1 MSSLGPEMGM
11 QYWRSLDELAQT
23 PEFKEAVRR
32 EFPNDEWDRLPPA
45 TRRQFLKVMGAS
57 IAFAGLTSCRW
68 PKEEIVPFASRPD
81 GRTPGV
87 AEQYATSM
95 EVGGA
100 SLGLLVTSVDGRP
113 TKNEGNP
120 NHPDSL
126 GALPATAQAD
136 ILQLYDPDR
145 SQRLLYRQ
153 SGQDFVKSWDDFAG
167 WAVEHVSGSGA
178 GFAVLAEPTSS
189 PSMARLRRRFV
200 EMLPDASWFE
210 FQPISRDAER
220 EGTAIAY
227 GRPLRVHPDLMH
239 AKVIACFDADPFF
252 DHPSAIALARQF
264 AESRRPSHDGISRLW
279 VAEPSFTITGGQ
291 ADHRRAVPGSAIPK
305 LLAMLAR
312 ELVATLDLELP
323 EQAVNLQAAYGS
335 ADAGGDEFVTGLAA
349 DLMAHRGSSVILVG
363 PGQAPEV
370 HALAAV
376 LNEGLGAVGATLH
389 YTEDPMPE
397 RPTHSQAITDLA
409 AMMSTGSVETLFII
423 GGNPA
428 YDAPADLGFGDLL
441 AKVPNSIHLSAY
453 NDETSTRCSWHLPRA
468 HSLEAWGDGRAWDG
482 TLVLQQPL
490 IEPLYGGRSS
500 LELVASLL
508 GEASPSGHD
517 IVRETAKSSLDGADF
532 ETTWKRALH
541 DGVVEGTGWASIVSD
556 LDGSGLASAGA
567 GLAGLINAPSPT
579 IAHPEL
585 VLTADRKVYDGRWAN
600 NAWQQE
606 LPDAITKTTWDNVL
620 QVAPPMARELGL
632 GEGDLVEVSAAGVT
646 AVLPVCIVPG
656 QAAAT
661 VSASLGY
668 GRTAAGTVGNDVGA
682 DLYGFRTVSS
692 PWLVAEVE
700 ITRTG
705 SGVQLASTQDHFA
718 IDAIGFGARN
728 SRIST
733 LVREANID
741 HFLADPEVFQHM
753 DHHPPLVSLWK
764 DKQYEGE
771 QWGMAIDLNACNGCN
786 ACVIACQAENN
797 VPVVGREQV
806 VNQREMHWLRID
818 RYFKT
823 EPGVGPLDVDDAEIA
838 FQPMTCVQC
847 ENAPCEQVCPVAATQ
862 HTEDGINAMIYNRC
876 IGTRYCSNNCPLKV
890 RRFNFF
896 NYHKDL
902 EDVEKLQF
910 NPEVTVRSRGVME
923 KCTYCIQRIQKVRI
937 GARND
942 NRPIT
947 DGEIVPACAQT
958 CPTKAIAFGD
968 LNDPASEV
976 SKLREDHR
984 AYATLAELNIRPRTQ
999 YLARLSNKVGG
1010 DGGAGHAPPHHAD
1023 DSDHGKEG

>member
-1 MSSLGPEMGM
+1 MSSLRPETGM

-23 PEFKEAVRR
+23 PEFKEAVQR

-87 AEQYATSM
+87 AQQYATAM
-95 EVGGA
+95 EVGGS

-113 TKNEGNP
+113 IKNEGNP

-153 SGQDFVKSWDDFAG
+153 NGQDFVKSWDDFAA
-167 WAVEHVSGSGA
+167 WASEHVSESGSGL
-178 GFAVLAEPTSS
+178 AVLAEPSSS
-189 PSMARLRRRFV
+189 PSMARLRRGFA
-200 EMLPDASWFE
+200 EAMPDASWFE
-210 FQPISRDAER
+210 YQPISRDAER
-220 EGTAIAY
+220 VGTTIAY
-227 GRPLRVHPDLMH
+227 GRPLRVHPDLSH

-252 DHPSAIALARQF
+252 DHPAAIPLARQF
-264 AESRRPSHDGISRLW
+264 AETRRPSHDGISRLW

-291 ADHRRAVPGSAIPK
+291 ADHRRAVPSSAIPR

-312 ELVATLDLELP
+312 ELAATHDLELP
-323 EQAVNLQAAYGS
+323 EQAVNLEAAYGS
-335 ADAGGDEFVTGLAA
+335 ADGGGDEFVTGLAA
-349 DLMAHRGSSVILVG
+349 DLISHLGSSVILVG

-376 LNEGLGAVGATLH
+376 LNEGLRAVGATLH
-389 YTEDPMPE
+389 YTEDPSPA
-397 RPTHSQAITDLA
+397 RPTHMQAITDLA
-409 AMMSTGSVETLFII
+409 AKMRTGDVATLLII

-428 YDAPADLGFGDLL
+428 YDAPAELGFGELL
-441 AKVPNSIHLSAY
+441 AQVPNSIHLSAY
-453 NDETSTRCSWHLPRA
+453 NDETSERCSWQLPRA
-468 HSLEAWGDGRAWDG
+468 HSLEAWGDCRAWNG
-482 TLVLQQPL
+482 TVTLQQPL
-490 IEPLYGGRSS
+490 IEPLYGGRSAIEVIATLIAGIS
-500 LELVASLL
+500 AN
-508 GEASPSGHD
+508 GHE
-517 IVRETAKSSLDGADF
+517 IVRETAQSYLDGADF
-532 ETTWKRALH
+532 ETNWKRALH
-541 DGVVEGTGWASIVSD
+541 DGVVQGTVWAPVVAE
-556 LDGSGLASAGA
+556 LDGSGLASSGA
-567 GLAGLINAPSPT
+567 GLAGLITAASPT
-579 IAHPEL
+579 AQRPEL
-585 VLTADRKVYDGRWAN
+585 VLTADRKIHDGRWAN

-620 QVAPPMARELGL
+620 QVAPPTARELGL
-632 GEGDLVEVSAAGVT
+632 GEGDLVEVSAGGVT
-646 AVLPVCIVPG
+646 AELPVCIVPG
-656 QAAAT
+656 QAAGT

-668 GRTAAGTVGNDVGA
+668 GRTAAGSVGNEVGV
-682 DLYGFRTVSS
+682 DLYGFRTAAS
-692 PWLVAEVE
+692 PWLVAEVG
-700 ITRTG
+700 IKRTG
-705 SGVQLASTQDHFA
+705 RGVQLASTQDHFA

-741 HFLADPEVFQHM
+741 HYLADPEVFQHM
-753 DHHPPLVSLWK
+753 DHHPPLKSLWK
-764 DKQYEGE
+764 DQQYEGE
-771 QWGMAIDLNACNGCN
+771 QWGMAIDLNSCNGCN
-786 ACVIACQAENN
+786 ACVVACQAENN

-823 EPGVGPLDVDDAEIA
+823 EPGIGPLDVDDAEIV

-862 HTEDGINAMIYNRC
+862 HTEDGINAMVYNRC

-902 EDVEKLQF
+902 QEVEKLQF
-910 NPEVTVRSRGVME
+910 NPDVTVRSRGVME
-923 KCTYCIQRIQKVRI
+923 KCTYCIQRIQSVRI
-937 GARND
+937 PARND
-942 NRPIT
+942 NRPIM

-958 CPTKAIAFGD
+958 CPTQAIAFGD
-968 LNDPASEV
+968 LNDPKSVV
-976 SKLREDHR
+976 SRLREDHR
-984 AYATLAELNIRPRTQ
+984 AYATLVELNIRPRTQ

-1010 DGGAGHAPPHHAD
+1010 DGGGGHAPSHHGD
-1023 DSDHGKEG
+1023 NSDHGKEG

>member
-1 MSSLGPEMGM
+1 M

-81 GRTPGV
+81 GRIPGV
-87 AEQYATSM
+87 AEQYATAM
-95 EVGGA
+95 EVGGS

-113 TKNEGNP
+113 IKNEGNP

-153 SGQDFVKSWDDFAG
+153 SGQDFVKSWDDFAS
-167 WAVEHVSGSGA
+167 WTAEYVSGSGA

-189 PSMARLRRRFV
+189 PSMARLRRRFA
-200 EMLPDASWFE
+200 ETLPDASWFE
-210 FQPISRDAER
+210 YQPISRDAER
-220 EGTAIAY
+220 EGTTMAF
-227 GRPLRVHPDLMH
+227 GRPLRIHPDLSQ

-264 AESRRPSHDGISRLW
+264 AESRRPSPDGISRLW

-291 ADHRRAVPGSAIPK
+291 ADQRRAVSGSAIPK
-305 LLAMLAR
+305 MLAMLAR
-312 ELVATLDLELP
+312 ELVAELHLELP
-323 EQAVNLQAAYGS
+323 DQAVNLEAAYGA
-335 ADAGGDEFVTGLAA
+335 ADAGGDAFVTGLAA

-363 PGQAPEV
+363 PGQPPEV

-376 LNEGLGAVGATLH
+376 LNEGLGAVGTTLH
-389 YTEDPMPE
+389 YSEDPTPE
-397 RPTHSQAITDLA
+397 RPTHDRAITELA
-409 AMMSTGSVETLFII
+409 AKMRAGAVETLLII
-423 GGNPA
+423 GGNPC
-428 YDAPADLGFGDLL
+428 YDAPADIGFAELL
-441 AKVPNSIHLSAY
+441 AQVPNSVHLSAY

-482 TLVLQQPL
+482 TLTLQQPL
-490 IEPLYGGRSS
+490 IEPLYGGRSA
-500 LELVASLL
+500 LEVIATVLGDAS
-508 GEASPSGHD
+508 ANGHE
-517 IVRETAKSSLDGADF
+517 IVRETATTFLDDADF
-532 ETTWKRALH
+532 ETNWKQALH
-541 DGVVEGTGWASIVSD
+541 DGVVDGTGWTTVVAD
-556 LDGSGLASAGA
+556 LDGSNLASSAA
-567 GLAGLINAPSPT
+567 ALAGLISAPSPT
-579 IAHPEL
+579 VAHPEL

-632 GEGDLVEVSAAGVT
+632 GEGDLVEVSAAGST

-668 GRTAAGTVGNDVGA
+668 GRTAAGSVGNGVGA
-682 DLYGFRTVSS
+682 DLFGFRTVAS
-692 PWLVAEVE
+692 PWLVAKVE
-700 ITRTG
+700 IKRTG
-705 SGVQLASTQDHFA
+705 RGVQLASTQDHFA

-733 LVREANID
+733 LVREVDID
-741 HFLADPEVFQHM
+741 HYLADPEVIQHM
-753 DHHPPLVSLWK
+753 DHHPPLISLWK
-764 DKQYEGE
+764 DQQYEGE

-786 ACVIACQAENN
+786 ACVVACQAENN

-823 EPGVGPLDVDDAEIA
+823 EPGVGPLDVDDAEIV
-838 FQPMTCVQC
+838 FQPMTCIQC

-862 HTEDGINAMIYNRC
+862 HTEDGINAMVYNRC

-896 NYHKDL
+896 NYHKGL
-902 EDVEKLQF
+902 QEVEKLQF
-910 NPEVTVRSRGVME
+910 NPDVTVRSRGVME
-923 KCTYCIQRIQKVRI
+923 KCTYCIQRIQSVRI
-937 GARND
+937 PARND

-958 CPTKAIAFGD
+958 CPTRAIAFGD
-968 LNDPASEV
+968 LNDPKSEV

-984 AYATLAELNIRPRTQ
+984 AYATLVELNIRPRTQ
-999 YLARLSNKVGG
+999 YLARLSNKIGG
-1010 DGGAGHAPPHHAD
+1010 DGGDVHAPSHDAG